1 MFIKEILNIDR
12 NAHEADIIV
21 SDGKIDILCHTFD
34 YLNDNIKSFE
44 LSPLDYDE
52 VYAISEKEFKISNFS
67 QSKYDYQIHCEIID
81 IKNGIV
87 KLCGIKISLGKYLPG
102 DLTNGDWI
110 TVKCYRMD
118 IYLDY
123 D

>member
-1 MFIKEILNIDR
+1 MFIKEILIIDR
-12 NAHEADIIV
+12 NAQEADIIV

-52 VYAISEKEFKISNFS
+52 EYAISEKEFKISNFG
-67 QSKYDYQIHCEIID
+67 QSKYDYQINCEIID

-87 KLCGIKISLGKYLPG
+87 KLSGIKISLGKYLPG
-102 DLTNGDWI
+102 DLKNGDWI